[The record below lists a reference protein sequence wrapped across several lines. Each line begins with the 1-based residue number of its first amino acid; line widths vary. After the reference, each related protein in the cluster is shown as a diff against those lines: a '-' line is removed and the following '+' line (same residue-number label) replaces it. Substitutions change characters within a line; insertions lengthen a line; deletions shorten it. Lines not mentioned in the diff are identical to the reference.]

1 MSSTPDPATPAGTSA
16 RSERDA
22 AAPTVE
28 IPVPTGEVRL
38 LSAVQRRL
46 LRVPGSR
53 EAAVVLSHVGEH
65 ALGWMAV
72 AGAGMVLDPARR
84 GRWAMVGV
92 GTFGAHATSVA
103 VKRVVRRRRPAHPS
117 VTVGVKTPSTLSF
130 PSSHA
135 TSTTAFALLAG
146 SVTGVPVAAGLVP
159 VMLASRLV
167 LGVHYPSDVLAGAT
181 VGAGCA
187 ALTRAVWPT
196 VAVQRLLPEALR
208 EAEPA
213 AGSTEDPEEKR

>member
-1 MSSTPDPATPAGTSA
+1 MDDATETPKI
-16 RSERDA
+16 
-22 AAPTVE
+22 E

-38 LSAVQRRL
+38 LAGIQQRL
-46 LRVPGSR
+46 LAVPGSR
-53 EAAVVLSHVGEH
+53 DAAVRLSHVGEH
-65 ALGWMAV
+65 ALGWMGIAAV
-72 AGAGMVLDPARR
+72 GMVVDPGRR

-92 GTFGAHATSVA
+92 GSFGAHATSVV
-103 VKRVVRRRRPAHPS
+103 VKRIVRRRRPHHPA
-117 VTVGVKTPSTLSF
+117 VTVGVGTPSKLSF

-146 SVTGVPVAAGLVP
+146 SVTGVPVAPALVP

-167 LGVHYPSDVLAGAT
+167 LGVHYPSDVFAGAA

-196 VAVQRLLPEALR
+196 EAVQGVLPEALR
-208 EAEPA
+208 DGV
-213 AGSTEDPEEKR
+213 AGPGTTQNPEEKR